1 MSNMVSR
8 LKTDRV
14 VLDRQKYNK
23 ELEYSLMV
31 RQRDMMRNEATAMK
45 EQEDRTKKVYNKM
58 LNHLG
63 AE

>member
-23 ELEYSLMV
+23 ELEDSLMV